1 MTVDVTAGLGGT
13 TALGTAETMN
23 ITMTGASYGTTAAT
37 RSGLTITAANTGA
50 NETLETLNITSSGS
64 AANAFVLDASDADV
78 LLSTVNMLGTQDVTM
93 RVLTAEVTGVAI
105 VGTSNTGSTTI
116 RVDNNGGATLNAG
129 SFAGIDNLLMVD
141 GTAPA
146 LGGDALSVSGLD
158 SGQKITIGDDAGA
171 TTFAFNAASG
181 ASDTVTVV
189 LDNETASTDIDITSI
204 DIQNIET
211 LNLESLGNAGTTAA
225 VGSAAT
231 VNLIDSL
238 TGDMTTITLTGD
250 TPIEIDLASDA
261 PASGSRTVAIDAS
274 AMTSFLV
281 VNEVAANTKVSYNIT
296 GTASADTLLLNATG
310 GTITAGAGAD
320 TITTAAGNDT
330 VDAGAGADTI
340 NVVTGTTHSQVAP
353 ELIHTTSLTQ
363 VQMLLCR

>member
-1 MTVDVTAGLGGT
+1 MNAMTAVNIETVNVTMASGAATATLTNFTGTDTKCKRTVASTVTNPGTANVVSDTYTRVMTVDVTAGLGGT

-146 LGGDALSVSGLD
+146 LGGDALSISGLD
-158 SGQKITIGDDAGA
+158 SVKKLRSEMMLERQH
-171 TTFAFNAASG
+171 
-181 ASDTVTVV
+181 
-189 LDNETASTDIDITSI
+189 LHSTLHLVRL
-204 DIQNIET
+204 T
-211 LNLESLGNAGTTAA
+211 L
-225 VGSAAT
+225 
-231 VNLIDSL
+231 
-238 TGDMTTITLTGD
+238 
-250 TPIEIDLASDA
+250 
-261 PASGSRTVAIDAS
+261 
-274 AMTSFLV
+274 
-281 VNEVAANTKVSYNIT
+281 
-296 GTASADTLLLNATG
+296 
-310 GTITAGAGAD
+310 
-320 TITTAAGNDT
+320 
-330 VDAGAGADTI
+330 
-340 NVVTGTTHSQVAP
+340 
-353 ELIHTTSLTQ
+353 
-363 VQMLLCR
+363 